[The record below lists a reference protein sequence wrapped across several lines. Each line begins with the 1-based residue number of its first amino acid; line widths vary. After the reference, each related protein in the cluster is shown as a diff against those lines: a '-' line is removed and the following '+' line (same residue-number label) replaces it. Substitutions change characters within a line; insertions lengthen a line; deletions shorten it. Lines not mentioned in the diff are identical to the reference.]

1 MVPATA
7 TYQSFFPGPWV
18 SSRSWYQDLSSPLDV
33 DTRPLLA
40 LLWELLTILNQKKK
54 KKWTRIPVLLISK
67 CLLNNF
73 PGHFI
78 IILCFFKF
86 LGLLNII
93 IKFSLSFYF
102 FFLTYIQLYFLQ
114 PVFEKGQLFGLSV
127 FGKSN
132 EMTLKNHILHKDK

>member
-1 MVPATA
+1 MPATA

-40 LLWELLTILNQKKK
+40 LLWELLTILDQKKR
-54 KKWTRIPVLLISK
+54 KWTRIPVLLISK

-102 FFLTYIQLYFLQ
+102 FFLTYIQLHFLQ